1 MNNDF
6 QTWYLALL
14 RKQVEEEIQFLV
26 TNGHDNTFV
35 PVPCMFCIEHHTGKH
50 HCRRLKDLREFHSSI
65 IGNIRNSATKSGRR
79 AIGAEPQEIVSDEFN
94 TPTETPIFQLK

>member
-6 QTWYLALL
+6 NSWYLALL

-35 PVPCMFCIEHHTGKH
+35 TTRCMFCVQHHSGKF
-50 HCRRLKDLREFHSSI
+50 HCRRLKDLREFQSSI
-65 IGNIRNSATKSGRR
+65 MSHIRANATDKGRQKIGYEALHQLDLNS
-79 AIGAEPQEIVSDEFN
+79 D
-94 TPTETPIFQLK
+94 TPVFQIK